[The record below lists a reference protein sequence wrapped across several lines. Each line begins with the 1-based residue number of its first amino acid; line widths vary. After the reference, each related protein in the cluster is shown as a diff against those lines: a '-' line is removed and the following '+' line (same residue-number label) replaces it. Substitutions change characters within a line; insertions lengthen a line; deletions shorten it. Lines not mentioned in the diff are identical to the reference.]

1 MKKLGILF
9 LIGLIGSSAV
19 AFASGLSIPEQGAA
33 AMGMSAAMT
42 ARSQDLS
49 SIFYNPAGIDYVEK
63 NELFLG
69 LTPIRPSHTYE
80 ADKVSV
86 DSKKQTFFPPQI
98 YWAHR
103 VNPRTVIAAG
113 VYSPFGL
120 GTDWGTT
127 WAGRYTSTYA
137 EVQTVY
143 FNPTVTV
150 QATKWLSFGLGY
162 SWVYSSA
169 TLETMMDSGLKIYSA
184 TPAAQR
190 NPAVIANTAY
200 DSKFSLNG
208 EGGGVNWNA
217 GLLLKPTSALQIGA
231 SYRGPTDITYEGQAK
246 FTHQDFLAAALSPLM
261 PSSQDGT
268 TTLHLPA
275 SVNAGILYRF
285 TEKWDASFDVNYVR
299 WSTYDKLVIT
309 LDKKLPVEKKTQI
322 KDWENTTTL
331 RFGTSYIMN
340 ELTVLR
346 GGMLYDKSPV
356 PDATF
361 DAQLPNNNRLGFSLG
376 FGRKVGVINLDFSYM
391 LLLFSDRDKEN
402 FVGYTDV
409 TDTFPPGASS
419 KPNGVVNAA
428 DRDMLKAMRGGV
440 DYPVGDGTYKSN
452 ANLFSVSASMKF

>member
-1 MKKLGILF
+1 
-9 LIGLIGSSAV
+9 
-19 AFASGLSIPEQGAA
+19 
-33 AMGMSAAMT
+33 MSAAMT

-80 ADKVSV
+80 GDKVSAEAK
-86 DSKKQTFFPPQI
+86 SKTYLPPQVYI
-98 YWAHR
+98 AHR
-103 VNPRTVIAAG
+103 LNSRTVIGAG
-113 VYSPFGL
+113 VFSPFGL
-120 GTDWGTT
+120 GTDWGET
-127 WAGRYTSTYA
+127 WAGRYTSTFA
-137 EVQTVY
+137 EIQAVY
-143 FNPTVTV
+143 FSPTVSV
-150 QATKWLSFGLGY
+150 QVTKWLSFGLGY
-162 SWVYSSA
+162 SWVYSTA
-169 TLETMMDSGLKIYSA
+169 TIEKMVDSGIQVYKTSK
-184 TPAAQR
+184 

-200 DSKFSLNG
+200 DSKFSLDG
-208 EGGGVNWNA
+208 EGGGVNWNT
-217 GLLLKPTSALQIGA
+217 GLLLKPSSALQLGV
-231 SYRGPTDITYEGQAK
+231 SYRGPTDIKYEGQAK
-246 FTHQDFLAAALSPLM
+246 FTHQDFLTAALSPMM

-275 SVNAGILYRF
+275 SVNAGLLYRF

-299 WSTYDKLVIT
+299 WSTYDKLVIK
-309 LDKKLPVEKKTQI
+309 LDKKLPVEKITQT
-322 KDWENTTTL
+322 KDWENTTTF

-356 PDATF
+356 PEATF
-361 DAQLPNNNRLGFSLG
+361 DSQLPDNNRIGFSLG

-391 LLLFSDRDKEN
+391 RLMFSDRDKEN

-419 KPNGVVNAA
+419 KPNGVTNAA
-428 DRDMLKAMRGGV
+428 DRDMLKAMHGNV
-440 DYPVGDGTYKSN
+440 AYPVGDGTYKSN